1 MKDVDKYLG
10 QTIGSNLATS
20 AVNTVKER
28 AGKIKGAAMEV
39 KQIIE
44 DFQMQALGGLA
55 AARDLWE
62 RALVPSLLA
71 GSGTWLGNIQEAVKL
86 CDSIQGFYWKSILKV
101 PDSCPKLAIRCE
113 GKIRSTKWR
122 IWEGKCL
129 LLIRIQNLEDG
140 SLAKNI
146 YLEAE
151 ANSWPG
157 LGREVRDICQQLKIQ
172 DLNKYRMT
180 KQEIQ
185 QAIEKSHQED
195 MLSQFEHSSK
205 LQDIKN
211 SDFSTFQAYFNDK
224 SIENARTKFKK
235 RSKMLD
241 KIPGNFRNK
250 YKNIKDCLKCI
261 FCLEEM
267 TQSHSIACPGRKE
280 QRKNLDMTN
289 LDDLVLYFNDMLN
302 Q

>member
-1 MKDVDKYLG
+1 VKDR
-10 QTIGSNLATS
+10 S
-20 AVNTVKER
+20 
-28 AGKIKGAAMEV
+28 GKIKGAAMEV

-44 DFQMQALGGLA
+44 DYQMQAIGGLA

-71 GSGTWLGNIQEAVKL
+71 GSGTWIGNIQEAIKL
-86 CDSIQGFYWKSILKV
+86 CDSIQGFYWKIILKV

-122 IWEGKCL
+122 IWEEKCL
-129 LLIRIQNLEDG
+129 LLLRIQNLEDG

-151 ANSWPG
+151 ANNWPG
-157 LGREVRDICQQLKIQ
+157 LGREVKDICQQPKIQ
-172 DLNKYRMT
+172 DLNKYRLT

-195 MLSQFEHSSK
+195 MLSQFDHSSK
-205 LQDIKN
+205 LEDIKN
-211 SDFSTFQAYFNDK
+211 SDFSNFQAYFRDK
-224 SIENARTKFKK
+224 NIENARTKFKI
-235 RSKMLD
+235 RSKMLE

-250 YKNIKDCLKCI
+250 YKNIQDCLKCI
-261 FCLEEM
+261 FCIEDM
-267 TQSHSIACPGRKE
+267 TQSHSIVCPGRKE
-280 QRKNLDMTN
+280 QRRNLDMTN
-289 LDDLVLYFNDMLN
+289 LDDLVTYFNDILN